1 MSKIGKINIEIPEK
15 VKLVLNGSILQ
26 VDGPLGKSELNLDI
40 EMFDLDINN
49 EKKKYPLNQKKL
61 TLHQKD
67 YGE

>member
-49 EKKKYPLNQKKL
+49 EKKKSIY
-61 TLHQKD
+61 
-67 YGE
+67 